1 MSGQLS
7 EIKKKIV
14 STKNT
19 RKITLAM
26 QLEASSKMKQFQDR
40 ALSTRDYSMDLI
52 KMVKTIAN
60 DEFFSDNK
68 FSVKR
73 DGGKVLFILYSSD
86 KGLCGSLNTQISKA
100 TFTSDLWKETKEDK
114 RILLT
119 IGKKGTDY
127 SKYNGY
133 PVHKSFK
140 NLAEKPTS
148 LDVLEIVDY
157 IVNLWMVEDIKQ
169 IVMITPHFKNSLV
182 FYPVMKTF
190 LPFSSEMFE
199 DHLKQSI
206 ESVESD
212 ATDIEIEKTI
222 IYEPSK
228 KEIENFLIESF
239 IQGIFMQAFYELKA
253 SEYSSRMMA
262 MKNATDSADEMVD
275 KLTLSFNKARQA
287 AITQE
292 IAEIVAGASV

>member
-7 EIKKKIV
+7 EIKKKIG

-26 QLEASSKMKQFQDR
+26 QLEASSKMKQFQDK
-40 ALSTRDYSMDLI
+40 AISTRSYSRNLV
-52 KMVKTIAN
+52 KMAKNIATDDILN
-60 DEFFSDNK
+60 NNLFSR
-68 FSVKR
+68 KR
-73 DGGKVLFILYSSD
+73 EGGKILFLLYSSD

-100 TFTSDLWKETKEDK
+100 TFRSPLWNNTKEEN
-114 RILLT
+114 RILFT

-127 SKYNGY
+127 SNYNGLK
-133 PVHKSFK
+133 VDKSFS
-140 NLAEKPTS
+140 NISEKPTNI
-148 LDVLEIVDY
+148 DILEIVDAVVKVWEKEY
-157 IVNLWMVEDIKQ
+157 IEK
-169 IVMITPHFKNSLV
+169 IVMVTPHYKNSLV
-182 FYPVMKTF
+182 FYPQMKTF
-190 LPFSSEMFE
+190 LPFSKEMFIEFLEESE
-199 DHLKQSI
+199 DNQAELKVD
-206 ESVESD
+206 ENV
-212 ATDIEIEKTI
+212 

-228 KEIENFLIESF
+228 EIVLDSLMKSV

-262 MKNATDSADEMVD
+262 MKNATDSADDMVE

-292 IAEIVAGASV
+292 IAEIVSGASV